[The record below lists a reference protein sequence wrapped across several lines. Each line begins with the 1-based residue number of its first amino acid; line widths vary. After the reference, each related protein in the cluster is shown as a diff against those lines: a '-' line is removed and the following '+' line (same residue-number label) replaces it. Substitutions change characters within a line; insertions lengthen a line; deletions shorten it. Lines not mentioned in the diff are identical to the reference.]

1 VLIAEMKFFGRRKS
15 GASALK
21 DRARSAASLQRR
33 VYPQNRL
40 DRKIAFYTESTN
52 LAAVKWVTGLSLVAK
67 NGDPFTGSV
76 PIPIQ

>member
-1 VLIAEMKFFGRRKS
+1 MKFFGRRKS

-40 DRKIAFYTESTN
+40 DRKIAFYCEFGRAGAGNEVAMGMMSTGFS
-52 LAAVKWVTGLSLVAK
+52 LA
-67 NGDPFTGSV
+67 N
-76 PIPIQ
+76 